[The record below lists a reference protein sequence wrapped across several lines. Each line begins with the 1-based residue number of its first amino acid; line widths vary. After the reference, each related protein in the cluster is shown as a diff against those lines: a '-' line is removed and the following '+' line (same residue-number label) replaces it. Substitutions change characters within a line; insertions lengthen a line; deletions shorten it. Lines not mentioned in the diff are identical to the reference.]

1 MLEAK
6 KGNEDAI
13 VPLVF
18 STDPELC
25 EGPWG
30 NPLRVFAETA
40 KHGRYASSCE
50 PSYVPFMK
58 DMAET
63 ILELC
68 SIFIPP
74 Q

>member
-1 MLEAK
+1 M
-6 KGNEDAI
+6 
-13 VPLVF
+13 
-18 STDPELC
+18 
-25 EGPWG
+25 
-30 NPLRVFAETA
+30 
-40 KHGRYASSCE
+40 CE

-58 DMAET
+58 DMAGT